1 MCSNSNLCMSGNI
14 YIPKLY
20 SMAEKLAL
28 ILVKS
33 FVITERTGLFLMLT
47 VNVLGSLPVIVTN
60 IKCILKGL

>member
-1 MCSNSNLCMSGNI
+1 MSGNI